1 MGALAGKGGLSMG
14 DYLLS
19 QNGNQQGF
27 SAPFGPCAR
36 RRAARK
42 ISRAHALNKSVDGPG
57 APA

>member
-1 MGALAGKGGLSMG
+1 MG